1 MATPTADPTIESA
14 REQALDMITQVQE
27 AGLRLA
33 GAVAESWTS
42 VLRGV
47 PGLVPGAADAP
58 AGATGA
64 GLPTAAGL
72 PRSAAEA
79 VDRFYDTGVQVL
91 EAQRSAVHH
100 VLGATAPALLRPLTV
115 VTPPAARR

>member
-47 PGLVPGAADAP
+47 PGLVPGGADAP
-58 AGATGA
+58 AGATATTAGA
-64 GLPTAAGL
+64 L

>member
-1 MATPTADPTIESA
+1 MATPTADEA

-47 PGLVPGAADAP
+47 PGLVPGAETP
-58 AGATGA
+58 AGATA
-64 GLPTAAGL
+64 ASTAAGL

>member
-1 MATPTADPTIESA
+1 MTTPTADPTLESA

-33 GAVAESWTS
+33 GAFAESWTS

-47 PGLVPGAADAP
+47 PGLVPGGADAP
-58 AGATGA
+58 AAATA
-64 GLPTAAGL
+64 ATAGL

>member
-1 MATPTADPTIESA
+1 MATPTADET
-14 REQALDMITQVQE
+14 RDQALDMITQVQE

-33 GAVAESWTS
+33 GSVAESWAT
-42 VLRGV
+42 VLRSL
-47 PGLVPGAADAP
+47 PGLAPGVADGP
-58 AGATGA
+58 A
-64 GLPTAAGL
+64 TAATAANATAL
-72 PRSAAEA
+72 PRTAAEA

-100 VLGATAPALLRPLTV
+100 ALGAVAPALRPLTV